1 MIPRYTSPEMADLWS
16 PETKFATWLE
26 IELLAAEAQARAG
39 IIPAD
44 AARRLRERA
53 RVTSVA
59 RIDEIE
65 EKETRHDV
73 VAFLRVV
80 GETAGV
86 DARYLHR
93 GLGSSD
99 VVDTALSVLMVRAV
113 DIVAASLRR
122 LHRGLAAL
130 ARAHEHTVM
139 AGRTH
144 GVHAEPITFG
154 LKAALWYAEVGRA
167 LDRLQ
172 RARDV
177 IAVGKISGE
186 VGTFAHT
193 PPEVE
198 AYVCGHLGLAPA
210 PVSSQIIQRDRHA
223 EYMAE
228 LAVVAGTLEK
238 IATEIRTMQ
247 RTELREVEEP
257 FEHGQTG
264 SSAMPHKRNPI
275 ICERVAGLA
284 RVVRGHAAAAF
295 ENIAL
300 WGERDITHSSVER
313 VIVPDAT
320 TLVDYMARK
329 LAEVIEGLRVY
340 PERMRENLERT
351 GGLVFS
357 HRVLLAL
364 IHTGLSRTDAY
375 RIVQSAAMQAWEGHG
390 RFRDIVRAA
399 GKLTDAE
406 LDACFDPADA
416 VRHVDEIFRRVG
428 LGDAAGGRAGAAPPA
443 CPRQGELHA
452 EPRASATRTQS
463 GGIVQQASGPTGV
476 SQDATP
482 RSDDAGAT
490 TRPQSDGIVQQASR
504 TPQGDDV
511 GATTRPL
518 PGGESR

>member
-1 MIPRYTSPEMADLWS
+1 MIPRYTSPEMAALWS

-39 IIPAD
+39 LVPAD
-44 AARRLRERA
+44 AAKRLRERA
-53 RVTSVA
+53 RVTSAA

-80 GETAGV
+80 GETVGD
-86 DARYLHR
+86 DARFLHK

-113 DIVAASLRR
+113 DLIEAELRR
-122 LHRGLAAL
+122 LRGALAAL
-130 ARAHEHTVM
+130 ALAHKHTVM

-154 LKAALWYAEVGRA
+154 LKGALWYAEVGRG
-167 LDRLQ
+167 LERLR
-172 RARDV
+172 RARGV
-177 IAVGKISGE
+177 IGVGKISGE
-186 VGTFAHT
+186 VGTFAYT

-198 AYVCGHLGLAPA
+198 AFVCERLGLKPA
-210 PVSSQIIQRDRHA
+210 PVASQVIQRDRHA
-223 EYMAE
+223 EYMAH
-228 LAVVAGTLEK
+228 LAVIAGTLEK
-238 IATEIRTMQ
+238 IATEIRTLQ

-284 RVVRGHAAAAF
+284 RVIRGHAAAAF

-313 VIVPDAT
+313 VIIPDAT
-320 TLVDYMARK
+320 TLLDYMIRK
-329 LAEVIEGLRVY
+329 LTQVVEGLRVY
-340 PERMRENLERT
+340 PEHMRENLERT

-364 IHTGLSRTDAY
+364 INKGLSREDAY
-375 RIVQSAAMQAWEGHG
+375 RIVQAAAMQAWEGRG
-390 RFRDIVRAA
+390 RFRDLVRASGA
-399 GKLTDAE
+399 LTDAE
-406 LDACFDPADA
+406 LEGCFDAAESVRYTDAIFARAGLAGGADNAGGMDGESAVA
-416 VRHVDEIFRRVG
+416 VR
-428 LGDAAGGRAGAAPPA
+428 GR
-443 CPRQGELHA
+443 
-452 EPRASATRTQS
+452 
-463 GGIVQQASGPTGV
+463 
-476 SQDATP
+476 
-482 RSDDAGAT
+482 
-490 TRPQSDGIVQQASR
+490 
-504 TPQGDDV
+504 
-511 GATTRPL
+511 
-518 PGGESR
+518 GGESR